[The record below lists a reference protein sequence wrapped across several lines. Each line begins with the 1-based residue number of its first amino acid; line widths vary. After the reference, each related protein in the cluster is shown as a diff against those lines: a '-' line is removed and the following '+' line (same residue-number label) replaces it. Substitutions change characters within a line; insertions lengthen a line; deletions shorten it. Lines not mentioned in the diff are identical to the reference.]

1 MDINR
6 KIKAMTLSL
15 NPTIQSLIL
24 HMYVPQMKIRACTV
38 PEKTVTQI

>member
-1 MDINR
+1 MDKNR
-6 KIKAMTLSL
+6 KIKAMTRTL

-24 HMYVPQMKIRACTV
+24 HVYVPQLKILACTV